1 MFNLC
6 DMNQSE
12 MYSAQI
18 YPFDRDDETEKVLEN
33 VQCIYIFP
41 HAIVDGNVSGQFI
54 ILIKDSKV

>member
-1 MFNLC
+1 
-6 DMNQSE
+6 MNQSE

-41 HAIVDGNVSGQFI
+41 HAIVDGNFQGNS
-54 ILIKDSKV
+54 